1 MTTTIGDRLAHIRG
15 SRSQAD
21 FARELGVHKNSLG
34 NYERGDRTPDANFL
48 GKLINVGFNANWVIT
63 GEGPMLLKDL
73 DEPRGPVDMEI
84 LEGILTGLAEIEE
97 LEGEPMEPN
106 WRARMTAAL
115 YEYFIEE
122 EAEGAD
128 IKQDIGKVIK
138 LIRKAG

>member
-1 MTTTIGDRLAHIRG
+1 MARQHLGQ
-15 SRSQAD
+15 SQQGMGQL
-21 FARELGVHKNSLG
+21 LGISKNSWQLYESG
-34 NYERGDRTPDANFL
+34 NQNPGSQIIAALVERG
-48 GKLINVGFNANWVIT
+48 INANWLLA
-63 GEGPMLLKDL
+63 GEGPMLISELYDQA
-73 DEPRGPVDMEI
+73 GSPVDMEI

-115 YEYFIEE
+115 YEYFVEE